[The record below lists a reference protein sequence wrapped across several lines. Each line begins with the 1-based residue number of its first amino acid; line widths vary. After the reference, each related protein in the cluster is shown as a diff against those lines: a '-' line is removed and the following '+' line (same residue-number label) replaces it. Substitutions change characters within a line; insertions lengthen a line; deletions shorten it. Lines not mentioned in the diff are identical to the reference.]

1 MGRAQTCALAPW
13 AAIAWL
19 AIWQAAAWALGSDL
33 LLPGPPGVALRLV
46 EDAATTT
53 FWQRI
58 AFTILRI
65 GGGAVAGWLIGTLA
79 AVAATRSVRA
89 RELIEVPM
97 ILARSVPVAS
107 ITVLALIW
115 LSARNL
121 SVFVVALV
129 VTPIVYEN
137 IAGALNA
144 RNAALAEMARV
155 FRVRPWRRFRLVD
168 LPQLSPS
175 LRATC
180 RLTLG
185 MAWKAGVAAEVIG
198 IPMGSLGEAIYQTKV
213 HFDTAGLFS
222 STIAV
227 VACSI
232 ACELIAAFIL
242 EKACSL
248 LAQDA
253 SKARAPHGNR
263 GESRCPG
270 GSAHSTIASSP
281 SPICT
286 DLEDADRKVD
296 ARLTLT
302 GITRRFPQGPEI
314 GPVSL
319 AVSSGVPLCIMAPSG
334 SGKTTLLR
342 IAAGLD
348 VMSSGVIGFEVDGEA
363 CRTWSA
369 SMVFQDDRLCE
380 QADAVA
386 NTAIA
391 LTGPATSQRSRAVL
405 ESLGLAGCTGRPV
418 RTLSGGQRRRVALAR
433 ALVTDADILLLDEP
447 FNGLDD
453 KARAQAAALVRD
465 RARYVPTIIA
475 THALEDARILGAQIV
490 RLDSL

>member
-1 MGRAQTCALAPW
+1 MRTLAPW
-13 AAIAWL
+13 AVIAWL
-19 AIWQAAAWALGSDL
+19 AIWQMASWALGSDL
-33 LLPGPPGVALRLV
+33 LLPGPLDVALRLA

-65 GGGAVAGWLIGTLA
+65 GGGAVAGWLIGAFA
-79 AVAATRSVRA
+79 AVAATRSARA

-97 ILARSVPVAS
+97 MLARSVPVAS

-137 IAGALNA
+137 IS
-144 RNAALAEMARV
+144 AALGARDTALDEMARV
-155 FRVRPWRRFRLVD
+155 FRIRPWRRFRLVV
-168 LPQLSPS
+168 LPQLRPS

-222 STIAV
+222 WTIAV

-232 ACELIAAFIL
+232 ICETVAGLVL
-242 EKACSL
+242 DTACSL
-248 LAQDA
+248 LTQDA
-253 SKARAPHGNR
+253 SRTRAPRDGHKDDRDLGNACR
-263 GESRCPG
+263 PPVGIS
-270 GSAHSTIASSP
+270 SSP
-281 SPICT
+281 ARTNLDDGI
-286 DLEDADRKVD
+286 RKGR

-302 GITRRFPQGPEI
+302 GVTKRFPQGPEI

-319 AVSSGVPLCIMAPSG
+319 AVSSGEPLCIMAPSG

-348 VMSSGVIGFEVDGEA
+348 VMSSGAIGFEVDGEA
-363 CRTWSA
+363 CRTWSS

-391 LTGPATSQRSRAVL
+391 LTGPAASQRSREVL
-405 ESLGLAGCTGRPV
+405 ESLGLTECTDRPV

-433 ALVTDADILLLDEP
+433 ALVADADILLLDEP

-453 KARAQAAALVRD
+453 KARAQTAALVRN

-475 THALEDARILGAQIV
+475 THVLDDAQLLGARIV